1 MKNVKWVF
9 VLYALGAILS
19 MFMIGIAVGV
29 KSYLL
34 AIVAVISL
42 VLIMGNGFKTK
53 KKFRE
58 QGLL

>member
-9 VLYALGAILS
+9 VLYALGAVLS

-29 KSYLL
+29 KFLL
-34 AIVAVISL
+34 AIAAIVSL
-42 VLIMGNGFKTK
+42 ILIMGNGFKTK
-53 KKFRE
+53 KKLRE

>member
-9 VLYALGAILS
+9 VAYAFGAVLS

-29 KSYLL
+29 KSFLL
-34 AIVAVISL
+34 AFAAILSL
-42 VLIMGNGFKTK
+42 ILLMGNGFKTK
-53 KKFRE
+53 KRLRE

>member
-9 VLYALGAILS
+9 VLYALGAVLS

-29 KSYLL
+29 KSFLL
-34 AIVAVISL
+34 AIASIVSL

-53 KKFRE
+53 KKLRE

>member
-9 VLYALGAILS
+9 ILYALGAVLS

-29 KSYLL
+29 KSFLL
-34 AIVAVISL
+34 AIAAIVSL
-42 VLIMGNGFKTK
+42 ILIMGNGFKTK
-53 KKFRE
+53 KKLRE

>member
-1 MKNVKWVF
+1 
-9 VLYALGAILS
+9 

-34 AIVAVISL
+34 AIAAVISL

>member
-9 VLYALGAILS
+9 VAYSLGAILS

-29 KSYLL
+29 KSFLL
-34 AIVAVISL
+34 AFAAILAL

-53 KKFRE
+53 KKYRE